1 MKGVDAAEL
10 LIKYTEK
17 GYNILTT
24 SITPDDLMDLIE
36 GYRARVVRTMISA
49 DPDFG
54 DVWTADSK
62 KYALHKQAIDRLS
75 LMANVLWHDGGGSA
89 RVDKEDNTDY
99 CQFRAFA
106 AIRHPDGSKAPGMA
120 NFSTDLVA
128 IEDDLRHL
136 YRERGSK
143 PGKWQKTGVELDEY
157 VNHCTTRDMRK
168 KRNFIVELTESG
180 ARNRVNMWLLGLHRS
195 YTKKQLTMPFVVVK
209 VAYHLDFTNPDT
221 RRLADEEA
229 MGARTRLFGPV
240 DPPQITHQ
248 PPENVVDVKPD
259 EDTLPPDMNGDG
271 PPNGSPPGA
280 DGPPSDVT
288 SDFAL
293 WDRASQIKH
302 IRAVSLR
309 KNYGFG
315 DLITR
320 MKNVTAVEDLSDTQI
335 VEIYEHINQRPDVVT
350 DNIDDDIPF

>member
-10 LIKYTEK
+10 LTKYTEK

-49 DPDFG
+49 EPDFG

-195 YTKKQLTMPFVVVK
+195 YTKKQLAMPFVVVK
-209 VAYHLDFTNPDT
+209 VAYHLDFNNPDT

-240 DPPQITHQ
+240 DPPQIALQ
-248 PPENVVDVKPD
+248 PPENIVDVKPD
-259 EDTLPPDMNGDG
+259 EDTLPPDMNGDS
-271 PPNGSPPGA
+271 PPNGAPLGA
-280 DGPPSDVT
+280 DGPPPMDDLT
-288 SDFAL
+288 NEFGL
-293 WDRASQIKH
+293 WDRSSQLSFLEKISK
-302 IRAVSLR
+302 R
-309 KNYGFG
+309 KGY
-315 DLITR
+315 DL
-320 MKNVTAVEDLSDTQI
+320 AGL
-335 VEIYEHINQRPDVVT
+335 YERLKTKTGQDSISEKAILAIHDKLNAMPDAPV
-350 DNIDDDIPF
+350 DDDIPF